1 MVRPVHK
8 EVFSILKKI
17 PFLTQQSDEAL
28 LALAMKA
35 KPSKFAKHTT
45 IITEGEETSSLYII
59 LSGKVRVF
67 INDNKS
73 KEVTLLIQEAGSFLG
88 EIALLSDEPRS
99 ASVVAVESTLCG
111 VISKGDFSQW
121 LTLHP
126 EVAIS
131 LLSVLADKV
140 RSLTQKVKQL
150 ALFNVYERTTKI
162 LYEMAHQQE
171 DIFIIDRKPTQ
182 HELATMVGASREM
195 INKIMNELTK
205 GGYIVSD
212 EGALRI
218 EKKLPSSW

>member
-1 MVRPVHK
+1 M
-8 EVFSILKKI
+8 
-17 PFLTQQSDEAL
+17 
-28 LALAMKA
+28 ALAMKA
-35 KPSKFAKHTT
+35 KPSKFARQMPLM
-45 IITEGEETSSLYII
+45 TEGEETSSLYII
-59 LSGKVRVF
+59 ISGKVRVF

-73 KEVTLLIQEAGSFLG
+73 KEVTLLIQDAGSFLG

-99 ASVVAVESTLCG
+99 ASVVALEPTLCG
-111 VISKGDFSQW
+111 VISKSDFNQW

-131 LLSVLADKV
+131 LLAVLAEKI

-162 LYEMAHQQE
+162 LYEMAYQQD

-205 GGYIVSD
+205 GGYIVAD
-212 EGALRI
+212 DGALRI